1 MKDNKIIGEII
12 EVSSRSAIAQSY
24 ELYGCPPI
32 GSVVKCGDDKE
43 DIYGVITNIETRSI
57 DPGRRPNPKGPGFA
71 EVNELY
77 KSNPEITHLMKTEF
91 NIVFLGYKNNENTTE
106 ISIPPTPPRIF
117 SFISTLPEDE
127 MINIFSDEG
136 LVKFIVN
143 SNMELKDDVIIMI
156 ISKYLNSKKNKTE
169 EIGSFTSQLVGA
181 LPDQITR
188 ITNII
193 QNLNLQEK

>member
-24 ELYGCPPI
+24 ELYDCPPI

-57 DPGRRPNPKGPGFA
+57 DPGRRPNPKGPGFS

-91 NIVFLGYKNNENTTE
+91 NIVFLGYKHGNTTT

-117 SFISTLPEDE
+117 SFVSTLPEDE
-127 MINIFSDEG
+127 MINITIKNLTD
-136 LVKFIVN
+136 VTVQFIKLFIEMKIRNKNKV
-143 SNMELKDDVIIMI
+143 LK
-156 ISKYLNSKKNKTE
+156 ISKRKN
-169 EIGSFTSQLVGA
+169 IY
-181 LPDQITR
+181 
-188 ITNII
+188 
-193 QNLNLQEK
+193 

>member
-24 ELYGCPPI
+24 ELYDCPPI
-32 GSVVKCGDDKE
+32 GSVVKCGDDTE

-57 DPGRRPNPKGPGFA
+57 DPGRSPNPKGPGFA

-91 NIVFLGYKNNENTTE
+91 NIVFLGYKHENTTT

-156 ISKYLNSKKNKTE
+156 ISKYLNSKKTKTE

>member
-1 MKDNKIIGEII
+1 MEDNKIIGEII

-24 ELYGCPPI
+24 ELYDCPPI
-32 GSVVKCGDDKE
+32 GSVVKCGDNTE

-91 NIVFLGYKNNENTTE
+91 NIVFLGYKHENTTT

-156 ISKYLNSKKNKTE
+156 ISKYLNSKKTKTE

>member
-24 ELYGCPPI
+24 ELYDCPPI
-32 GSVVKCGDDKE
+32 GSVVKCGDDAE

-91 NIVFLGYKNNENTTE
+91 NIVFLGYKHENTTT

-117 SFISTLPEDE
+117 SFISTTVKRILAP
-127 MINIFSDEG
+127 MLFPIQLRCICLVFSG
-136 LVKFIVN
+136 Q
-143 SNMELKDDVIIMI
+143 
-156 ISKYLNSKKNKTE
+156 SKSS
-169 EIGSFTSQLVGA
+169 SF
-181 LPDQITR
+181 
-188 ITNII
+188 
-193 QNLNLQEK
+193 

>member
-24 ELYGCPPI
+24 ELYDCPPI
-32 GSVVKCGDDKE
+32 GSVVRCGDDSE

-91 NIVFLGYKNNENTTE
+91 NIVFLGYKHENTTT

-117 SFISTLPEDE
+117 SFISTLPEGE
-127 MINIFSDEG
+127 MTNIFSDEG

-156 ISKYLNSKKNKTE
+156 ISKYLNSKKTKTE

>member
-24 ELYGCPPI
+24 ELYDCPPI
-32 GSVVKCGDDKE
+32 GSVVKCGDDAE

-91 NIVFLGYKNNENTTE
+91 NIVFIGYKHENVTT

-117 SFISTLPEDE
+117 SFISSL
-127 MINIFSDEG
+127 
-136 LVKFIVN
+136 LV
-143 SNMELKDDVIIMI
+143 
-156 ISKYLNSKKNKTE
+156 
-169 EIGSFTSQLVGA
+169 
-181 LPDQITR
+181 
-188 ITNII
+188 
-193 QNLNLQEK
+193 

>member
-24 ELYGCPPI
+24 ELYDCPPI
-32 GSVVKCGDDKE
+32 GSVIKCGDDTE

-91 NIVFLGYKNNENTTE
+91 NIVFIGYKHENVTT

-156 ISKYLNSKKNKTE
+156 ISKYLNSKKTKTE

>member
-24 ELYGCPPI
+24 ELYDCPPI
-32 GSVVKCGDDKE
+32 GSVVKCGDDTE

-91 NIVFLGYKNNENTTE
+91 NIVFLGYKHENTTT

-156 ISKYLNSKKNKTE
+156 ISKYLNSKKTKTE

>member
-24 ELYGCPPI
+24 ELYDCPPI
-32 GSVVKCGDDKE
+32 GSVVKCGDDSE

-91 NIVFLGYKNNENTTE
+91 NIVFLGYKNENVTT

-117 SFISTLPEDE
+117 SFVSTLPEEE

-156 ISKYLNSKKNKTE
+156 ISKYLNSKKTKTE

>member
-24 ELYGCPPI
+24 ELYDCPPI
-32 GSVVKCGDDKE
+32 GSVVKCGDDSE

-91 NIVFLGYKNNENTTE
+91 NIVFLGYKNENVTT

-117 SFISTLPEDE
+117 SFISTLPEEE

-156 ISKYLNSKKNKTE
+156 ISKYLNSKKTKTE

>member
-24 ELYGCPPI
+24 ELYDCPPI
-32 GSVVKCGDDKE
+32 GSVVKCGDDAE

-57 DPGRRPNPKGPGFA
+57 YPGRRPNPKGPGFA

-91 NIVFLGYKNNENTTE
+91 NIVFLGYKSENATT

-117 SFISTLPEDE
+117 SFVSTLPEEE

-156 ISKYLNSKKNKTE
+156 ISKYLNSKKTKTE

>member
-24 ELYGCPPI
+24 ELYDCPPI
-32 GSVVKCGDDKE
+32 GSVVKCGDDAE

-57 DPGRRPNPKGPGFA
+57 DPGRRPNPKGPGFS

-91 NIVFLGYKNNENTTE
+91 NIVFLGYKHENTTT

-117 SFISTLPEDE
+117 SFISTLPEGE

-156 ISKYLNSKKNKTE
+156 IS
-169 EIGSFTSQLVGA
+169 TSIC
-181 LPDQITR
+181 QID
-188 ITNII
+188 IQCNYIYEPLII
-193 QNLNLQEK
+193 KSRVYKIKI

>member
-1 MKDNKIIGEII
+1 
-12 EVSSRSAIAQSY
+12 
-24 ELYGCPPI
+24 
-32 GSVVKCGDDKE
+32 
-43 DIYGVITNIETRSI
+43 
-57 DPGRRPNPKGPGFA
+57 
-71 EVNELY
+71 
-77 KSNPEITHLMKTEF
+77 MKTEF
-91 NIVFLGYKNNENTTE
+91 NIVFLGYKNENTTT

-117 SFISTLPEDE
+117 SFVSTLPEDE

-156 ISKYLNSKKNKTE
+156 ISKYLNSKKTKTE

>member
-1 MKDNKIIGEII
+1 MEDNKIIGEII

-24 ELYGCPPI
+24 ELYDCPPI
-32 GSVVKCGDDKE
+32 GSVVKCGDDTE

-91 NIVFLGYKNNENTTE
+91 NIVFLGYKHENTTT

-156 ISKYLNSKKNKTE
+156 ISKYLNSKKTKTE

>member
-1 MKDNKIIGEII
+1 MKDIIIGILIGFVSMYII
-12 EVSSRSAIAQSY
+12 NQIINSCWI
-24 ELYGCPPI
+24 
-32 GSVVKCGDDKE
+32 
-43 DIYGVITNIETRSI
+43 
-57 DPGRRPNPKGPGFA
+57 
-71 EVNELY
+71 
-77 KSNPEITHLMKTEF
+77 SNDSKRLH
-91 NIVFLGYKNNENTTE
+91 N
-106 ISIPPTPPRIF
+106 
-117 SFISTLPEDE
+117 E

-156 ISKYLNSKKNKTE
+156 ISQYLNSKKTKTE

>member
-24 ELYGCPPI
+24 ELYDFPPI
-32 GSVVKCGDDKE
+32 GSVVKCGDDAE
-43 DIYGVITNIETRSI
+43 DIYGVITNIETSSI

-91 NIVFLGYKNNENTTE
+91 NIVFLGYKNENVTT

-117 SFISTLPEDE
+117 SFVSTLPEDE

-156 ISKYLNSKKNKTE
+156 ISKYLNSKKTKTE

>member
-24 ELYGCPPI
+24 ELYDCPPI
-32 GSVVKCGDDKE
+32 GSVVKCGDDTE
-43 DIYGVITNIETRSI
+43 DIYGVITNIETRSN

-91 NIVFLGYKNNENTTE
+91 NIVFLGYKHENTTT

-156 ISKYLNSKKNKTE
+156 ISKYLNSKITKTE

>member
-24 ELYGCPPI
+24 ELYDCPPI
-32 GSVVKCGDDKE
+32 GSVVKCGDDTE

-91 NIVFLGYKNNENTTE
+91 NIVFLGYKHGNTTT

-156 ISKYLNSKKNKTE
+156 ISKYLNSKKTKTE

>member
-24 ELYGCPPI
+24 ELYDCPPI
-32 GSVVKCGDDKE
+32 GSVVKCGDDAE

-91 NIVFLGYKNNENTTE
+91 NIVFLGYKNENVTT

-117 SFISTLPEDE
+117 SFVSTLPEEE

-143 SNMELKDDVIIMI
+143 SNM
-156 ISKYLNSKKNKTE
+156 
-169 EIGSFTSQLVGA
+169 
-181 LPDQITR
+181 
-188 ITNII
+188 
-193 QNLNLQEK
+193 